1 MLLCGAFCATGLDT
15 AVTER
20 RIFDDD
26 KPLERG
32 VTSSFSRGAPG
43 NGEREA
49 AYWIGLALIVAAGFC
64 LMVVAG
70 AHWKMALS
78 ETRRLS
84 DAEIHRALRDS
95 SLPLETSL
103 WKTLDQYRPGPG
115 WTPSAQARDW
125 LALMRERTIHDL
137 NATPVN
143 LEMHQET
150 GVRLVLTRGGRPR
163 SWLSDARGSVAD
175 FVSRDGGAAGI
186 NGGFFTNAA
195 LDGTDSTMVGP
206 VMAAFVPHAVRA
218 SWRAQASVTARFY
231 AERDASI
238 LARIEGRPLVV
249 WNATRIAIAPF
260 HARLNDRQH
269 LRWLIPDATDAFVG
283 GVWMVHDGRAT
294 PRTEPSPPRD
304 ANDRR
309 PRVFFGFTADG
320 QALAGASLDPASTT
334 DLARAAVAAGA
345 LEAVL
350 LDSGYST
357 SLVYAGRTL
366 AVGRHWDGV
375 PSRPVPHAIVMEGAL
390 R

>member
-1 MLLCGAFCATGLDT
+1 M
-15 AVTER
+15 
-20 RIFDDD
+20 
-26 KPLERG
+26 
-32 VTSSFSRGAPG
+32 
-43 NGEREA
+43 
-49 AYWIGLALIVAAGFC
+49 VAAF
-64 LMVVAG
+64 
-70 AHWKMALS
+70 AHQKMALG

-84 DAEIHRALRDS
+84 NAEIHRALRGS

-103 WKTLDQYRPGPG
+103 WKALDQYRPRPR
-115 WTPSAQARDW
+115 WTLPVQARDW

-137 NATPVN
+137 NAAPVE
-143 LEMHQET
+143 LEMHHET
-150 GVRLVLTRGGRPR
+150 GLRLVLTRGGRPR

-175 FVSRDGGAAGI
+175 FVARDGGAAGV

-218 SWRAQASVTARFY
+218 SWRGSWRGSARFY

-249 WNATRIAIAPF
+249 WDGTRIAIAPF
-260 HARLNDRQH
+260 HARLNDLQH
-269 LRWLIPDATDAFVG
+269 LRWLIPNATDAFVG
-283 GVWMVHDGRAT
+283 GVWMVHAGRAMSMI
-294 PRTEPSPPRD
+294 EPSPPKD